1 MDINIAAVTLNQLVK
16 LDFTS
21 CYRASIIDQEGK
33 KSQCEDQVLAVRDN
47 VTPEETNKTDKKSK
61 CEDDKSLRE
70 KYSSDVTKVH
80 QQFSR
85 QTTERFF
92 L

>member
-1 MDINIAAVTLNQLVK
+1 MFNQLVK

-21 CYRASIIDQEGK
+21 CYCVNIIDQEGK

-47 VTPEETNKTDKKSK
+47 VTPEETNKTDKKSN
-61 CEDDKSLRE
+61 CEDEILKSLRE
-70 KYSSDVTKVH
+70 KYSSEVMKVH

-85 QTTERFF
+85 QTTERF